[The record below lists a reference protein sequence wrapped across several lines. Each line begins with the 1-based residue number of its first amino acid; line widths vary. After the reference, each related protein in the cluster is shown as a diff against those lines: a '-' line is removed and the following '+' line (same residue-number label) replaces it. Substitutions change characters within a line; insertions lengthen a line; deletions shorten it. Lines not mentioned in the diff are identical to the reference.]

1 MVLRKINIYV
11 IIITRT
17 LKIKEMK
24 TVYSNLFN
32 VLFEKI
38 IFGLGKLFYI
48 LSWLLPIMV
57 IIISLVYLFYILL
70 NFITT

>member
-38 IFGLGKLFYI
+38 I
-48 LSWLLPIMV
+48 
-57 IIISLVYLFYILL
+57 LV
-70 NFITT
+70 